1 MAYFHGP
8 WFVTPREIQQTHQ
21 QSGQLFFRQEAMIST
36 IQDTNPLLSVV
47 GLCCILEMDDY
58 IKSRYI
64 TITLKEKDLD
74 PLLCF

>member
-64 TITLKEKDLD
+64 KITFKSEGH
-74 PLLCF
+74 

>member
-8 WFVTPREIQQTHQ
+8 WFVTPREIQQSQ
-21 QSGQLFFRQEAMIST
+21 PPGLMFYRQEAMIST

-58 IKSRYI
+58 IKSRF
-64 TITLKEKDLD
+64 D
-74 PLLCF
+74 